1 MFSKKVFFGAIVGLV
16 ALAVLFGGVLPWL
29 ISAKSGI
36 AVTIGLG
43 VILALV
49 VGGLFFVL
57 NKFGFFNSEKEV
69 K

>member
-1 MFSKKVFFGAIVGLV
+1 MFSKKTFFGVIIGLV
-16 ALAVLFGGVLPWL
+16 ALVVLFGGVLPWL

-43 VILALV
+43 VILALA
-49 VGGLFFVL
+49 VGGLFFVI
-57 NKFGFFNSEKEV
+57 NKFGLFNSEKEV